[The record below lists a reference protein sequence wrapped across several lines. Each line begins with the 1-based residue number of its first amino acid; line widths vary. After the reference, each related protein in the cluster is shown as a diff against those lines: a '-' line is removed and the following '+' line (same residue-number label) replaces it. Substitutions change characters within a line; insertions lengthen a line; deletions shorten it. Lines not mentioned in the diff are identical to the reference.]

1 MKHNAL
7 SKCQIGFLPK
17 CRTSDHIFTLQTLI
31 DKYVHQ
37 NKGKIFACFI
47 DFKKAFDSIW
57 HEGLYLKLLDSG
69 IGGKFYDLIKS
80 MYTASQCAVK
90 IGNQRTEFFPPGAW
104 SETGLQFK
112 PHPLPHLHQPIGQ
125 HIRTRPIQG
134 LTLHDTEIKCLLYAD
149 DLVLLSL
156 TEEGLQ
162 DSLNLL
168 EDFCQSWALTVN
180 LQKTRV
186 MMFQKRSR
194 SQGPTHTFTLAHR
207 TIETTKTYTY
217 LGLKITP
224 TGNFTLAVNELKE
237 KLKGLSMP

>member
-90 IGNQRTEFFPPGAW
+90 IGNQRTEFFPQGRGVRQGCSLSPTLFNIYINQLANILEHG
-104 SETGLQFK
+104 
-112 PHPLPHLHQPIGQ
+112 PH
-125 HIRTRPIQG
+125 
-134 LTLHDTEIKCLLYAD
+134 
-149 DLVLLSL
+149 
-156 TEEGLQ
+156 
-162 DSLNLL
+162 
-168 EDFCQSWALTVN
+168 
-180 LQKTRV
+180 
-186 MMFQKRSR
+186 SR
-194 SQGPTHTFTLAHR
+194 SHSTRHR
-207 TIETTKTYTY
+207 DKVSS
-217 LGLKITP
+217 LRR
-224 TGNFTLAVNELKE
+224 
-237 KLKGLSMP
+237 